1 MNEEWCVTYHYPVG
15 KFVLEASTIWENEL
29 HFQIR
34 LPDGTLAL
42 PSITSNHP
50 CEGPTPYGKSFG
62 TGLYNEIYPKYDSEK
77 KGVAVVWL
85 TDYHWGPSVDPDSS
99 DPKYRTGYACYYQ
112 APPDPVTVVIT
123 AVDHDLRIE
132 VPVAVT
138 VNGYQIVHESL

>member
-15 KFVLEASTIWENEL
+15 KLVLEASTISENEL

-50 CEGPTPYGKSFG
+50 CEGPTPYGKSLG

-85 TDYHWGPSVDPDSS
+85 SDYHWPSSVDPDL
-99 DPKYRTGYACYYQ
+99 DPRWRTTEDCSLKL
-112 APPDPVTVVIT
+112 PPNPVTVVIT

-138 VNGYQIVHESL
+138 VNGYIIVQDSL